1 MPLAGGTEFVEVVI
15 VLSSIVPVI
24 GIAWFA
30 WWFLRAG
37 KRYDEREREAD
48 SRQEAGSGGGE
59 AADARPKDRGRLT
72 APPGH

>member
-1 MPLAGGTEFVEVVI
+1 MLLAGGTEFVEVVI

-37 KRYDEREREAD
+37 KRYDERERAA
-48 SRQEAGSGGGE
+48 RGRPQEAGSADGE
-59 AADARPKDRGRLT
+59 AADARPKTGG
-72 APPGH
+72 A

>member
-1 MPLAGGTEFVEVVI
+1 MLLAGGTEFVEVLI

-37 KRYDEREREAD
+37 KRYDERERAAGR
-48 SRQEAGSGGGE
+48 RQEAGSLGGE
-59 AADARPKDRGRLT
+59 AADARPKTGG
-72 APPGH
+72 A

>member
-1 MPLAGGTEFVEVVI
+1 VLLAGGTKFVEVVI

-37 KRYDEREREAD
+37 RRYDERER
-48 SRQEAGSGGGE
+48 
-59 AADARPKDRGRLT
+59 AARNR
-72 APPGH
+72 PPGH

>member
-1 MPLAGGTEFVEVVI
+1 VVLADGTEFVEVVI

-37 KRYDEREREAD
+37 KRYDERER
-48 SRQEAGSGGGE
+48 
-59 AADARPKDRGRLT
+59 AANHRR
-72 APPGH
+72 PPGH

>member
-1 MPLAGGTEFVEVVI
+1 MLLAAGTEFVEVVI

-37 KRYDEREREAD
+37 KRYDEREG
-48 SRQEAGSGGGE
+48 GSAGGE
-59 AADARPKDRGRLT
+59 AARPATERPFMPQAGCS
-72 APPGH
+72 G